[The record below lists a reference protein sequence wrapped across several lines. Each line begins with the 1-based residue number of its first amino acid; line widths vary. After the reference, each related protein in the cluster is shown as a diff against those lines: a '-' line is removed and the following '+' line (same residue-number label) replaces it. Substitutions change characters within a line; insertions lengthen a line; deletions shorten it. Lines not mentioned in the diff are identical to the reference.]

1 MKFSAV
7 RQHVKINANCEKM
20 MREYLELISL
30 GNTSRATTVRRRIQS
45 RYGKEVF
52 DLMGV
57 PDEENR

>member
-7 RQHVKINANCEKM
+7 RQHNKINANCEKM
-20 MREYLELISL
+20 MREYLEMISI
-30 GNTSRATTVRRRIQS
+30 GNTSRAATVRKRIQS